1 MERLAHAAGHD
12 LDFTVISRERMIQAS
27 IDAHERGDTSMMRR
41 MFDEISDPVRVA
53 LLRQSLAAL
62 DKSKTDW
69 NDRYV
74 ATIAPGHTVELV
86 FAGVAGKQFMARTAS
101 KILFG
106 QVSDLPTP
114 RPQRNQT
121 FTLRV

>member
-1 MERLAHAAGHD
+1 
-12 LDFTVISRERMIQAS
+12 MIQAS

-62 DKSKTDW
+62 DKSKIDW